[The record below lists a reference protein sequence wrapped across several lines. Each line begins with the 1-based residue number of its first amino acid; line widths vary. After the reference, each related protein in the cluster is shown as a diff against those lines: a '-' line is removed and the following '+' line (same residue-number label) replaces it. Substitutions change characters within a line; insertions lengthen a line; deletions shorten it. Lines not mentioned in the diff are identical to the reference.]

1 MTNMKKKSVLALVL
15 ASVFV
20 IGVLGACAP
29 TEAPTPPPAPAETT
43 ATPQTPTPA
52 VPDAPPPPAEAGLGR
67 GITAAI
73 AIETPSVAPARHTSL
88 VAGFK
93 NALTHNGLFR
103 AHYSDLSPVPEL
115 ISDWRAISDTL
126 FEFDLHQGV
135 LFHNGEEL
143 TAYDVIASFY
153 YVRNYAYAR
162 ANHLSIESWEVV
174 DRYTFRLDTGT
185 PNAMMFFDL
194 TSHANKIMPASLIES
209 GHDFT
214 LEPIGTGPFVFEEWR
229 TGDMLTFR
237 AFEDFYD
244 AERAARIEYVQWR
257 IIPEGSS
264 RTIALETGEVDY
276 LVDVAFPDVPRL
288 NSDPNIT
295 VFQRPGNMMQ
305 FFSFNNDREQFQN
318 VYVRRAIDMAFDR
331 EAMVI
336 ASLDGFGEPVYSTM
350 PPMFAGSSQEGT
362 RSFDPDAAKAML
374 AEQGVEPGTL
384 EFDMLVFNE
393 EQRRRAEV
401 AQANLADVG
410 ISTSITMIDQAA
422 WLTLTTGD
430 NFETT
435 FANQTQPNL
444 LALMRAIM
452 HRDSINGPN
461 RARWD
466 NEELSGLIDQA
477 LATIDESARNAI
489 LQEASRV
496 ANEDVGFIGTNTN
509 VVIRAF
515 NANLVSP
522 EIAPSGA
529 MFLNMVYWA
538 Q

>member
-1 MTNMKKKSVLALVL
+1 MRKRTTLGIVLVSAF
-15 ASVFV
+15 A
-20 IGVLGACAP
+20 IGILGACTPTDTPAP
-29 TEAPTPPPAPAETT
+29 PAAPSVAAPVTPAPTPTT
-43 ATPQTPTPA
+43 PE
-52 VPDAPPPPAEAGLGR
+52 APPPPPEAGLGR
-67 GITAAI
+67 GVTVAI
-73 AIETPSVAPARHTSL
+73 AIETPSIAPARHTSL

-93 NALTHNGLFR
+93 NSLTHNSLFR

-115 ISDWRAISDTL
+115 ISNWTAISDTV
-126 FEFDLHQGV
+126 FEFELHQGV
-135 LFHNGEEL
+135 LFHNGDEL

-194 TSHANKIMPASLIES
+194 TSHANMIMPSALIEA

-214 LEPIGTGPFVFEEWR
+214 TSPIGTGPFVFDDWR
-229 TGDMLTFR
+229 TGDTLTFR
-237 AFEDFYD
+237 AFEYFYD
-244 AERAARIEYVQWR
+244 TERAARVEYIQWR
-257 IIPEGSS
+257 IIPEGST

-288 NSDPNIT
+288 SADPNIT

-305 FFSFNNDREQFQN
+305 FFSFNNDRPQFQN

-362 RSFDPDAAKAML
+362 RSFDPDGARALL
-374 AEQGVEPGTL
+374 AEQGVQPGDL
-384 EFDMLVFNE
+384 EFEMLVFNE

-401 AQANLADVG
+401 AQSNLADIG
-410 ISTSITMIDQAA
+410 IVTSISQIDQAA

-477 LATIDESARNAI
+477 MATVDEGARNAI

-515 NANLVSP
+515 NSNLISP

-529 MFLNMVYWA
+529 MFLNLVYWA
-538 Q
+538 D

>member
-1 MTNMKKKSVLALVL
+1 MKKKTLALIL
-15 ASVFV
+15 ASAF
-20 IGVLGACAP
+20 IIGACTPTAAP
-29 TEAPTPPPAPAETT
+29 PATPAPDTGTAAPAAPAQPAEMPPEPPP
-43 ATPQTPTPA
+43 Q
-52 VPDAPPPPAEAGLGR
+52 DAPLGR
-67 GITAAI
+67 GITVAI
-73 AIETPSVAPARHTSL
+73 AIETPSVVPARHTSL

-103 AHYSDLSPVPEL
+103 AHYTDLSPVPEL
-115 ISDWRAISDTL
+115 ISGWRAISDSV
-126 FEFDLHQGV
+126 FEFDLIQGV

-143 TAYDVIASFY
+143 TAYDVVASME
-153 YVRNYAYAR
+153 YVRNYPYAR
-162 ANHLSIESWEVV
+162 ANHLSIVGWEVV
-174 DRYTFRLDTGT
+174 DRHTFRLDTGE

-194 TSHANKIMPASLIES
+194 TSHANNILPASLIAS

-214 LEPIGTGPFVFEEWR
+214 VDPVGTGPFVFEEWR
-229 TGDMLTFR
+229 SGDSLRFT
-237 AFEDFYD
+237 AFEDYFD
-244 AERAARIEYVQWR
+244 ENRAARVEYVEWR

-264 RTIALETGEVDY
+264 RTISLETGEVDY
-276 LVDVAFPDVPRL
+276 IVDVALPDVPRL
-288 NSDPNIT
+288 EADPNIT

-305 FFSFNNDREQFQN
+305 FFSFNNDRPQFQN

-362 RSFDPDAAKAML
+362 RSFDPEGARALL
-374 AEQGVEPGTL
+374 AEQGIAPGDL
-384 EFDMLVFNE
+384 SFDMLVFAE
-393 EQRRRAEV
+393 DQRRRAEV
-401 AQANLADVG
+401 AQANLADIG
-410 ISTSITMIDQAA
+410 IEATITMMDQAT

-461 RARWD
+461 RARWNND
-466 NEELSGLIDQA
+466 ELSDLIDQA

-509 VVIRAF
+509 VVVRAF
-515 NANLVSP
+515 NANLISP

-529 MFLNMVYWA
+529 MFLNLVYWVD
-538 Q
+538 